1 MIKQGFHIGKRDWYV
16 MVYYDVYPEQLDEIG
31 DALYASGASREMVD
45 GALDVLRDKNTGYTF
60 TNFRDHFTVI
70 VISHTTS
77 AEQAFDTIIH
87 EIKHL
92 VEHISSYFSV
102 NPKDELAAYLQGE
115 VGRNMFTAIALLVC
129 PKCNDYKK
137 NMLF

>member
-1 MIKQGFHIGKRDWYV
+1 MIKHGFHIGKRDWYV

-31 DALYASGASREMVD
+31 DALLASGASREMVD
-45 GALDVLRDKNTGYTF
+45 EALYVLRDKDTGYTF
-60 TNFRDHFTVI
+60 TNYHDHFSVI

-77 AEQAFDTIIH
+77 AEQALDTIIH

-92 VEHISSYFSV
+92 VEHISSYYSV

-115 VGRNMFTAIALLVC
+115 VGRNMFPALAMLVC
-129 PKCNDYKK
+129 PNCNGYRRIK
-137 NMLF
+137 MH